1 MCTATMSERTIGEV
15 DLSEAQQKLMSAL
28 EELMLEKPMDVIRAV
43 EIAERAGVSKQTFYN
58 HYADKYALLDA
69 LYRNKFQ
76 ESTGLMRS
84 LKPHKECGYAFFAT
98 CRDNHT
104 FLHNGF
110 FSKDVN
116 NLFGAMQRV
125 MREDYAARLKAQ
137 EVSITTQ
144 IQFAIDFFSKGVTGF
159 TRRWIENGMEIS
171 NEQAA
176 ELVYGCIPQILS
188 EHFEG

>member
-1 MCTATMSERTIGEV
+1 MSR
-15 DLSEAQQKLMSAL
+15 Q
-28 EELMLEKPMDVIRAV
+28 P
-43 EIAERAGVSKQTFYN
+43 
-58 HYADKYALLDA
+58 
-69 LYRNKFQ
+69 
-76 ESTGLMRS
+76 
-84 LKPHKECGYAFFAT
+84 
-98 CRDNHT
+98 T

-137 EVSITTQ
+137 DVVITTQ

-176 ELVYGCIPQILS
+176 ELAYGCIPQILS
-188 EHFEG
+188 DYFEG